1 MSAETNGTAPRTA
14 GGKVP
19 AVRRRH
25 QKGTFIKRKGVWFG
39 QWREYITQPDGK
51 QISKNCSKTFPG
63 MSERAAHAV
72 FDLILAKVNATNGAE
87 AQEATPK
94 VVVRTLE
101 DAVTEWRKL
110 VAVHWKLSSRIST
123 ESHLRAHIL
132 PKLGSVAVTDLTA
145 KRLQEFVGE
154 ITTGRSGKRIV
165 NIMAT
170 LNSVL
175 KHARIWGWNVPRV
188 SFAELSMPKVVKA
201 PVKTIAASD
210 IRRLITAA
218 DEPLK
223 TILCVLASTGMRINE
238 VLALRVED
246 LDFDRKLIH
255 VQHSVSPDGT
265 LGTPKSEA
273 SKADVPMP
281 DALAKL
287 LLAFL
292 EGKVYRENPLGLV
305 FCNRNNRPYNDNRL
319 REYRLSPL
327 LESLKIRRVGFH
339 AFRHAVASE
348 LIESG
353 APITVVRDQ
362 LRHSD
367 VRITLGIYGHVI
379 GNSQRN
385 AVNRLAKRLIA

>member
-1 MSAETNGTAPRTA
+1 VSAETNGSAPRTA

-25 QKGTFIKRKGVWFG
+25 QKGTFVQRKSVWFG
-39 QWREYITQPDGK
+39 QWREHITLSDGT
-51 QISKNCSKTFPG
+51 QIAKNRSKTFPG
-63 MSERAAHAV
+63 MSERAARAV
-72 FDLILAKVNATNGAE
+72 FDLILAKVNAANGAE

-94 VVVRTLE
+94 VGRTLE

-110 VAVHWKLSSRIST
+110 IAVNWKPGSRRSA

-132 PKLGSVAVTDLTA
+132 PKLGSLAVTDLTT
-145 KRLQEFVGE
+145 KRLQGFIAE
-154 ITTGRSGKRIV
+154 ITAGRSGKRVV

-175 KHARIWGWNVPRV
+175 RYARIWGWTVPQV
-188 SFAELSMPKVVKA
+188 SIADLSMPEIVKA

-210 IRRLITAA
+210 IRRLIAAA

-238 VLALRVED
+238 VLALKVED
-246 LDFDRKLIH
+246 LDFERKVIH

-265 LGTPKSEA
+265 LGTPKSKA

-281 DALAKL
+281 EALAKIL
-287 LLAFL
+287 RAFL
-292 EGKVYRENPLGLV
+292 KSKTYRENPIGLV
-305 FCNRNNRPYNDNRL
+305 FCNRNDRPYSDNKL

-327 LESLKIRRVGFH
+327 LESLKMRRVGL
-339 AFRHAVASE
+339 S
-348 LIESG
+348 
-353 APITVVRDQ
+353 
-362 LRHSD
+362 
-367 VRITLGIYGHVI
+367 
-379 GNSQRN
+379 
-385 AVNRLAKRLIA
+385 

>member
-1 MSAETNGTAPRTA
+1 
-14 GGKVP
+14 
-19 AVRRRH
+19 
-25 QKGTFIKRKGVWFG
+25 
-39 QWREYITQPDGK
+39 
-51 QISKNCSKTFPG
+51 
-63 MSERAAHAV
+63 MSERAARAV
-72 FDLILAKVNATNGAE
+72 FDLILTKVNATNGAE
-87 AQEATPK
+87 AQEAAPK
-94 VVVRTLE
+94 VVIRTLE
-101 DAVTEWRKL
+101 DAVTEWRRL
-110 VAVHWKLSSRIST
+110 IAVHWKLSSRLST

-154 ITTGRSGKRIV
+154 ITAGRSGKRIV

-210 IRRLITAA
+210 IRRLIAAA

-246 LDFDRKLIH
+246 LDFDRKLVH
-255 VQHSVSPDGT
+255 VRHSVSPDGT

-281 DALAKL
+281 GALAKVL
-287 LLAFL
+287 QAFL
-292 EGKVYRENPLGLV
+292 EGNVYRENPTGLV

-319 REYRLSPL
+319 REYRLTPL
-327 LESLKIRRVGFH
+327 LKSLQMPRVGFH

-348 LIESG
+348 LIEGG

>member
-1 MSAETNGTAPRTA
+1 M
-14 GGKVP
+14 
-19 AVRRRH
+19 RRRF
-25 QKGTFIKRKGVWFG
+25 QKGTFIQRNGVWFG
-39 QWREYITQPDGK
+39 QWREYVTLPDGT
-51 QISKNCSKTFPG
+51 QRAENRSKTFPG
-63 MSERAAHAV
+63 MSERAARAA
-72 FDLILAKVNATNGAE
+72 FDAILIRVNAANGAE

-94 VVVRTLE
+94 TGRTLE

-110 VAVHWKLSSRIST
+110 IAVNLKPRGRKT
-123 ESHLRAHIL
+123 AESHLRAHIL
-132 PKLGSVAVTDLTA
+132 PKLGSLAVADLTA
-145 KRLQEFVGE
+145 KRLQGFVAE
-154 ITTGRSGKRIV
+154 ITPGRSGKMV
-165 NIMAT
+165 ANILAT
-170 LNSVL
+170 LTGIL
-175 KHARIWGWNVPRV
+175 RHARKWGWSIPQV
-188 SFAELSMPKVVKA
+188 SFSDLSMPEK
-201 PVKTIAASD
+201 VKTPAKMIDAAN
-210 IRRLITAA
+210 IRRLIAAA

-238 VLALRVED
+238 ILALKVED
-246 LDFDRKLIH
+246 LDFDRKVIR

-281 DALAKL
+281 DALAKIL
-287 LLAFL
+287 RVFL
-292 EGKVYRENPLGLV
+292 KSKAYRENPLGLV
-305 FCNRNNRPYNDNRL
+305 FCNRNDRPYSDNKL
-319 REYRLSPL
+319 REYKLSPL
-327 LESLKIRRVGFH
+327 LESLKMRRVGFH

>member
-1 MSAETNGTAPRTA
+1 
-14 GGKVP
+14 
-19 AVRRRH
+19 
-25 QKGTFIKRKGVWFG
+25 
-39 QWREYITQPDGK
+39 
-51 QISKNCSKTFPG
+51 
-63 MSERAAHAV
+63 MSERAARAV
-72 FDLILAKVNATNGAE
+72 FDLILVKVNAANGAE

-94 VVVRTLE
+94 VARSLE
-101 DAVTEWRKL
+101 DAVVEWRKL
-110 VAVHWKLSSRIST
+110 IAVHWKPGSRISA
-123 ESHLRAHIL
+123 ESHLRAHIM
-132 PKLGSVAVTDLTA
+132 PKLGSVAVADLTA
-145 KRLQEFVGE
+145 KRLQDFVGE
-154 ITTGRSGKRIV
+154 ITAGRSGKRIV

-175 KHARIWGWNVPRV
+175 RHARMWGWDVPRV

-210 IRRLITAA
+210 IRRLIAAA

-223 TILCVLASTGMRINE
+223 TILRVLASTGMRINE
-238 VLALRVED
+238 VLALKIED
-246 LDFDRKLIH
+246 LDFDRKIIH
-255 VQHSVSPDGT
+255 VRHSVSPDGT

-281 DALAKL
+281 DALAKIL
-287 LLAFL
+287 QAFL
-292 EGKVYRENPLGLV
+292 EGKEYRENPLGLV
-305 FCNRNNRPYNDNRL
+305 FSNRNNRPYSDNKL
-319 REYRLSPL
+319 REYQLAPL
-327 LESLKIRRVGFH
+327 LESLNIRRVGFH
-339 AFRHAVASE
+339 AIRHAVASE

-385 AVNRLAKRLIA
+385 AVNRLAKRLVA